1 MFFSKAYVAVSII
14 PSEPRVPNPP
24 GTNTPSKLSRC
35 FRFPLSVSESIQS
48 MFTDFPIDAEACLS
62 ASLTL
67 T

>member
-1 MFFSKAYVAVSII
+1 MFFSSACIAVSII

-35 FRFPLSVSESIQS
+35 LRFPFSVSESIQS
-48 MFTDFPIDAEACLS
+48 ILTDLPIDAEACLS

>member
-1 MFFSKAYVAVSII
+1 MFFSNAYVAASII

-24 GTNTPSKLSRC
+24 GTSIPSKLSSC
-35 FRFPLSVSESIQS
+35 SRFPLNVSESIQS
-48 MFTDFPIDAEACLS
+48 MFTDLPIDAEACLS